1 MRCGWWGS
9 HDGQSDGRTVG
20 LFASGVLRARGWR
33 LTVRQSDGTTVRRF
47 PPGHRTVGQTVGSV
61 PRRQALRPR
70 HRRRQRRR
78 DPGDREAD
86 PLYLRLQPRRLH
98 LPHHGF
104 HVRHESGDASA
115 GGGPRRARQDRAAAP
130 RRLRAAAWRLG
141 SHGSAQAWLQPRGLL
156 CSVLAHRR
164 CGSRPDARAA
174 ALVPRGAARRSG
186 DERRRRPGVS
196 GRARTAAP
204 RARPAVGLVG
214 VLELV
219 AGVLLTAGLVYFVLR
234 PVLRPTLDGAEG
246 EAASVDEGDDPDD
259 DLSPRAVAL
268 RALKEIE
275 FDRATGKLSDADY
288 DALKAKYAAE
298 ALTALRAE
306 GPEPPPSIPSPV
318 SRVPRPSGSPSGL
331 PACPEHGPRQERDAE
346 FCSECGRRVG
356 SAPGYCARCGAALEH
371 DARYCHACGAR
382 VAA

>member
-1 MRCGWWGS
+1 M
-9 HDGQSDGRTVG
+9 
-20 LFASGVLRARGWR
+20 
-33 LTVRQSDGTTVRRF
+33 
-47 PPGHRTVGQTVGSV
+47 
-61 PRRQALRPR
+61 
-70 HRRRQRRR
+70 
-78 DPGDREAD
+78 
-86 PLYLRLQPRRLH
+86 
-98 LPHHGF
+98 
-104 HVRHESGDASA
+104 
-115 GGGPRRARQDRAAAP
+115 
-130 RRLRAAAWRLG
+130 
-141 SHGSAQAWLQPRGLL
+141 
-156 CSVLAHRR
+156 
-164 CGSRPDARAA
+164 
-174 ALVPRGAARRSG
+174 
-186 DERRRRPGVS
+186 
-196 GRARTAAP
+196 
-204 RARPAVGLVG
+204 
-214 VLELV
+214 LEFV
-219 AGVLLTAGLVYFVLR
+219 AGVLLAVGAVCYVLR
-234 PVLRPTLDGAEG
+234 PIFRPDLADRELPGNPKGLPEGRGEGGRGGEG
-246 EAASVDEGDDPDD
+246 EDPDD

-318 SRVPRPSGSPSGL
+318 SRVPRPSGSPSGF